1 MSIIITTA
9 AIAENKKRWTALA
22 LLCTGQF
29 LVIMDTSIIGVALPA
44 IKEALGYSQS
54 GLQWIFNAY
63 VILFGGLLL
72 LGGRLADLYGPRKVF
87 LFGFGVLAAASLIAG
102 FAWSP
107 GSLNIGRALQGFG
120 SALIAPASM
129 TLLMMTF
136 TDPKELNKAFG
147 FWGASAAAGGSAG
160 VFLGGVITQWISWR
174 WIFFINIPVA
184 LMVLSLGKNYLI
196 PGLRHRI
203 KMDYAGA
210 VLVTAS
216 LILLVYAI
224 VSFDPA
230 ASVIWPLSI
239 AVAAIILFIAFL
251 LSQRTKAH
259 PLLPLTIFKTPNLSA
274 GNLVIGMLAA
284 AWIPLWFFLNL
295 YLQQTL
301 QYSAFNSG
309 LALLPMTVTIMVLM
323 VGFTGKF
330 VQRFGYK
337 ANLVAGLMF
346 LTASLI
352 VFGFVP
358 VEGSFLLNVLPAS
371 VMGAIGMSLA
381 YIPGTMAAMSGAKP
395 QETGLASG

>member
-1 MSIIITTA
+1 
-9 AIAENKKRWTALA
+9 
-22 LLCTGQF
+22 
-29 LVIMDTSIIGVALPA
+29 
-44 IKEALGYSQS
+44 
-54 GLQWIFNAY
+54 
-63 VILFGGLLL
+63 
-72 LGGRLADLYGPRKVF
+72 
-87 LFGFGVLAAASLIAG
+87 
-102 FAWSP
+102 
-107 GSLNIGRALQGFG
+107 
-120 SALIAPASM
+120 
-129 TLLMMTF
+129 
-136 TDPKELNKAFG
+136 
-147 FWGASAAAGGSAG
+147 
-160 VFLGGVITQWISWR
+160 
-174 WIFFINIPVA
+174 
-184 LMVLSLGKNYLI
+184 
-196 PGLRHRI
+196 
-203 KMDYAGA
+203 
-210 VLVTAS
+210 
-216 LILLVYAI
+216 
-224 VSFDPA
+224 DPA

-309 LALLPMTVTIMVLM
+309 LALLPMTITIMVLM

-395 QETGLASG
+395 QETGLASGIVNTSYQIGSALGLAVVVVIAGTLTRSMMNYGSDQGVALTAGFRIAFISAAIVSGAGALLAIFRIKQFR